1 VVQEKAN
8 LKAQVD
14 ERVQWREVNLRALVE
29 VLLSD
34 LNPLTYASDLSLVN
48 DLPEEL
54 TVLADADMLT
64 LIFQNLISNAI
75 DYTPDGEVSI
85 GGRVAEG
92 SDSVECWVS
101 DNGAGIPADRL
112 EKVFDKLET
121 DPEKKG
127 GMGLGL
133 AIVKQFVEA
142 HGGKVTV
149 ESEVGHGST
158 FRFTIPLGAG
168 RV

>member
-1 VVQEKAN
+1 
-8 LKAQVD
+8 
-14 ERVQWREVNLRALVE
+14 
-29 VLLSD
+29 
-34 LNPLTYASDLSLVN
+34 LTYAADLSLVN
-48 DLPEEL
+48 RLPEEL

-75 DYTPDGEVSI
+75 DYTPNGEVMI

-92 SDSVECWVS
+92 SDTVECWVS

-149 ESEVGHGST
+149 ESEVGRGST

-168 RV
+168 RE